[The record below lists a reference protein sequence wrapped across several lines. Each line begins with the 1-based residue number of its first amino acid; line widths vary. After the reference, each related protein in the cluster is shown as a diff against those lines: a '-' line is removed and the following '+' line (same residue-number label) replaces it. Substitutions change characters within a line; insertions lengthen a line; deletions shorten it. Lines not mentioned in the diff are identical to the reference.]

1 MLETPPASPLEY
13 LNLTIT
19 SFQRPEYL
27 FAEPIARATWLNLIT
42 WSARVENSGRI
53 EDCRAWTNRQWQQ
66 VCGVTLKEVNRI
78 CDLWSWDGDDLV
90 IWAYPVEQ
98 QDVAIRRRQ
107 TAKENGRA
115 GGRPPKNKTQEEPT
129 SVSDR
134 EPISE
139 SVKEGNER
147 EGNEREG
154 NVKER
159 SETRASGA
167 FAPSPPPVQSLPP
180 RVADGLAAMWPDAPR
195 SLDSSERRE
204 FNQVARLL
212 GELTE
217 EDWKGLSA
225 WVKASNRSRDQ
236 RALWPRDRVEF
247 LRNVS
252 EVVSKVRPWWRKEQ
266 RPAPAPVKPPV
277 VSSPSE
283 DDDIVT
289 DPAEIRR
296 LLRGES

>member
-1 MLETPPASPLEY
+1 LEY

-27 FAEPIARATWLNLIT
+27 FSEPIARATWLNLIT
-42 WSARVENSGRI
+42 WCARVENSGRI

-78 CDLWSWDGDDLV
+78 CDLWSWEGDDLV
-90 IWAYPVEQ
+90 VWAFPVEQ
-98 QDVAIRRRQ
+98 QEVVIRRRQ

-115 GGRPPKNKTQEEPT
+115 GGRPPKNKTHEEPT
-129 SVSDR
+129 SVSDD

-139 SVKEGNER
+139 SVKEGKER

-154 NVKER
+154 NEKK
-159 SETRASGA
+159 AAGA
-167 FAPSPPPVQSLPP
+167 YAPSPPPVQSLPP
-180 RVADGLAAMWPDAPR
+180 RVAEGLAAMWPDAPR
-195 SLDSSERRE
+195 LLDSSEKRE
-204 FNQVARLL
+204 FQLVARVL

-266 RPAPAPVKPPV
+266 RPAPVAVKAPVAP
-277 VSSPSE
+277 STSE
-283 DDDIVT
+283 DDELVT
-289 DPAEIRR
+289 DPEEIRR
-296 LLRGES
+296 LLRAPL

>member
-1 MLETPPASPLEY
+1 VEY

-27 FAEPIARATWLNLIT
+27 FSEPIARATWLNLLA
-42 WSARVENSGRI
+42 WCARVENSGRI
-53 EDCRAWTNRQWQQ
+53 EGCRFWTNRQWQQ
-66 VCGVTLKEVNRI
+66 VCGVTLKEVTRA
-78 CDLWSWDGDDLV
+78 CELWSWEGDDLV
-90 IWAYPVEQ
+90 VWAFPVEQ
-98 QDVAIRRRQ
+98 QDVVIRKRIQ
-107 TAKENGRA
+107 AKENGRA
-115 GGRPPKNKTQEEPT
+115 GGRPPKDKTQQEPT
-129 SVSDR
+129 LVSDN

-139 SVKEGNER
+139 SEREGNGREDKER
-147 EGNEREG
+147 EGNE
-154 NVKER
+154 NK
-159 SETRASGA
+159 AAGA
-167 FAPSPPPVQSLPP
+167 YAPSPPPVQSLPP
-180 RVADGLAAMWPDAPR
+180 RVAEGLASMWPDAPR

-266 RPAPAPVKPPV
+266 RPAPVPVKAPVAP
-277 VSSPSE
+277 STSE
-283 DDDIVT
+283 DDELVT
-289 DPAEIRR
+289 DPEEIRR
-296 LLRGES
+296 LLRAPL